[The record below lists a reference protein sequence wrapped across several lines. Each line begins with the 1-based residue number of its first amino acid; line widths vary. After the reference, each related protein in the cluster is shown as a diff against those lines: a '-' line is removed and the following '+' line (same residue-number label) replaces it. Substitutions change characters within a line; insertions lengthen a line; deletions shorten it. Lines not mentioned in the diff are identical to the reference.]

1 MKLHQR
7 MGDVP
12 IDLRQL
18 VPAEYFPFRDV
29 EAWEDTRVGLEPGPS
44 AILDTKASGA

>member
-29 EAWEDTRVGLEPGPS
+29 EAWEDTRVGLEPGRDDGTDPDPS
-44 AILDTKASGA
+44 V